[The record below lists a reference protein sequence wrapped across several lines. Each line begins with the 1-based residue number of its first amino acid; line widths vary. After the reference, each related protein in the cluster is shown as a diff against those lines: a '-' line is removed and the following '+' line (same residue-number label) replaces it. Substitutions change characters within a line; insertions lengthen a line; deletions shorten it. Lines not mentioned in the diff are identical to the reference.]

1 MNPIS
6 PLEKGR
12 KVTEEPTLLKQAF
25 LAIQEM
31 QAKLDAAERRITE
44 PIAVVG
50 MGCRLPGGVVDGE
63 SFWTLLREG
72 RDAVTR
78 VPADRWDADAYY
90 DPDPDEPGKMVTRQ
104 GGFLD
109 RVDGFD
115 ARFFEIAPREAAGM
129 DPQQRLALEVAWET
143 LENAGYA
150 PANLRGTK
158 TGVFLGIANS
168 DYGQLHFQAND
179 PTLLDAHYASGV
191 AHSIASG
198 RISYV
203 LGLEGP
209 SVSLDTACSSSLV
222 AVHLA
227 CQSLRTGDCTMALA
241 GGVNLMLVPE
251 TTALLSRVHM
261 LSPDGRCRAFDES
274 ANGFVRGEGC
284 GFVALKTLA
293 QARMDGDRVL
303 AVLRGTAINQD
314 GASSS
319 LTAPNGPSQEALM
332 RQALANGGVLAEE
345 VSYVEAHGTGT
356 ALGDPIE
363 LQALGGVYGA
373 ARAQG
378 ETLIVGSLKTNVG
391 HLESAAGIAGLI
403 KVLLS
408 LQHRQIA
415 PHLHFERPT
424 SHVRWDAL
432 RLAVPRKL
440 MDWEGSQGTGKDKRI
455 AAVSSF
461 GFSGTNAH
469 IVIAEAEPADTT
481 RDEANWPVQLLA
493 VSAKSDTALKALVGQ
508 YQHYLEEH
516 PADLRDLCFTANT
529 GRSHFSHRA
538 CFVAADA
545 AEMRA
550 QLAAFNVYPR
560 TNSPSA
566 DRVCFLFT
574 GQGSQYVGMGRELYA
589 SSAVF
594 RAGIDRCAAAWLAE
608 TGESLIEVLYPAAGA
623 ASRMGEARCAQPALF
638 AFEYAMAELWR
649 SWGVEPGV
657 VLGHSLGE
665 YVAAVVAGVW
675 SVEDGLKLVC
685 ARARLMDGLTAP
697 GAMRSIVA
705 SVARVERAIAG
716 LEGEVAIAA
725 VNGPESV
732 VISGAA
738 AVVTRV
744 AEELEAEG
752 IRTRALEVTHGFHS
766 PLLEPILE
774 EFEACARQVTY
785 HAPRIR
791 MISNLTGRAA
801 GAGEVATAAYW
812 RNHMRQAVLFDA
824 GLKTALDAG
833 CTTFLEVGPQPHLL
847 SLGKLTHTDSA
858 LAWLPSVRRGR
869 SGWLDLLSSVQAL
882 YERGAEIGWKALQG
896 RSGRPIELP
905 TYPFDRVRHWLPKRA
920 VQGALS
926 STPES
931 GQRHPL
937 LGARLRSPLDEI
949 QFASR
954 IGPDEP
960 AYLGDHA
967 VGGRRIVPAA
977 AYLEMALAA
986 AQSIGDA
993 QGDRAQDRSTAIRGV
1008 TFLRPCIFDEPQSMY
1023 SVFRPTESG
1032 SSFTIHSCSA
1042 LSADADTE
1050 WTLHVSG
1057 EIGTGTAADALS
1069 GGSQE
1074 DLEAIRT
1081 RCTEESDSSAFYR
1094 MFEEHG
1100 SCFGARFRPIARIV
1114 RAPGEALVEFA
1125 MPAEVTENADLYQI
1139 HPIALDGCFQALT
1152 AVVSL
1157 STEDSGTIYLPA
1169 ALDELRLLGDPRRLA
1184 VAHARIRNTGHGHG
1198 GSGESPAADVLADV
1212 VGFDRSG
1219 NVLVSARG
1227 LAMRPVRQQAGDTT
1241 KADPIADSFYEVDW
1255 VPHEEGSSQ
1264 AGLLPTAP
1272 AATAPAFDG
1281 HGTWVLF
1288 SGAGDVGRSL
1298 SVSLAASLT
1307 RSDRAWVR
1315 IEQEGSTRG
1324 DVFAASGEVQLS
1336 FDPAS
1341 PAGYESVLQAIGQQA
1356 SAPISDFVYVAHD
1369 AADDGLRLHPERLMA
1384 LEAETLG
1391 RCLQLSQAL
1400 LRINLAKT
1408 PRLWIVTKG
1417 AQGPS
1422 LANISQS
1429 TLWGFGRA
1437 VAAEHSEMRVVRID
1451 LDPARETDGEELMHA
1466 MRTAGA
1472 EDELVLRG
1480 REVYV
1485 PRLRPA
1491 AQRASLPDSDSGSG
1505 AALDDANVRLT
1516 LATQGTLDGME
1527 LVAGTRV
1534 APKPGEVEIRVV
1546 AAGLNFRD
1554 VLNVLGM
1561 YKGKTGPLG
1570 GECAG
1575 VVVRVG
1581 EGVTSLQPGDEV
1593 LAIGQGC
1600 FARFLTTRAEMAW
1613 RKPARLSFEAAV
1625 TVPVTFLTAVYALE
1639 SIAAIK
1645 AGDSV
1650 LIHAGTGG
1658 VGLAA
1663 IQVAQRAGAIVF
1675 ATAGSVEKRAY
1686 LRSIGVHHVMDS
1698 RSLDFAGETLALTQG
1713 RGVDVVLN
1721 SLAGSFIDAGFQTL
1735 APGGRFLELG
1745 VADIRS
1751 QEWSASL
1758 RPDVTY
1764 HPVNLA
1770 PALEAGDSLVREML
1784 ATIFDQVQA
1793 GALQP
1798 LPRAIFSLEN
1808 AHDAFRYMAKA
1819 SHIGRVVL
1827 CPAKQTDREMIRKD
1841 AAYLV
1846 TGGLSGLGL
1855 AVAEWLG
1862 QSGAAQVLVMGRRPP
1877 TADAVELFRTMRG
1890 AGTVVTVCQGDVSS
1904 EADVATALGYAGAYP
1919 LRGVFHCAGVLDDGA
1934 LLQQDWTRFQR
1945 TLAPKLDGV
1954 WALHR
1959 LTADAPLDH
1968 FVLFS
1973 SVASVLG
1980 SPGQTNY
1987 AAANA
1992 FLDAMAQY
2000 RHNHG
2005 LPALSINWGAWGE
2018 TGAAVRHDV
2027 VQRGA
2032 KIGLRAMSTRDGL
2045 KMLEVL
2051 LADSRAQVMAASV
2064 DWKMYFANSDALPQQ
2079 KLLSELRSARKVRT
2093 SVTAT
2098 RPKNP
2103 SWLPQLETAAPV
2115 RRPYLLAQLIAERIQ
2130 VTLGL
2135 SPAQELDPEQP
2146 LQELGLDSLL
2156 SIELRNSL
2164 GASLNCTLPATL
2176 LFNYSTLAALTGFL
2190 SRDILGEANPKP
2202 AERKIDPQQTNL
2214 VEDIEALS
2222 DEEVDR
2228 LLSAR
2233 AMGGI
2238 Q

>member
-1 MNPIS
+1 
-6 PLEKGR
+6 
-12 KVTEEPTLLKQAF
+12 
-25 LAIQEM
+25 
-31 QAKLDAAERRITE
+31 
-44 PIAVVG
+44 
-50 MGCRLPGGVVDGE
+50 
-63 SFWTLLREG
+63 
-72 RDAVTR
+72 
-78 VPADRWDADAYY
+78 
-90 DPDPDEPGKMVTRQ
+90 MVTRQ

-493 VSAKSDTALKALVGQ
+493 VSAKSDTALKTLVGQ

-833 CTTFLEVGPQPHLL
+833 CTTFLEVGPQPHL
-847 SLGKLTHTDSA
+847 KA
-858 LAWLPSVRRGR
+858 LAVRTDEALEPRIGVSLRRPRGE
-869 SGWLDLLSSVQAL
+869 WEQMLETLAKF
-882 YERGAEIGWKALQG
+882 YAEGQ
-896 RSGRPIELP
+896 PIDWMGFEKGYRRQRVALP
-905 TYPFDRVRHWLPKRA
+905 TYPFERQRYWLGTSDAEWSQRIWERGTGAAVAQSRTVPIGVRVEAFPAKWESLKRLTIA
-920 VQGALS
+920 EILRTLQ
-926 STPES
+926 E
-931 GQRHPL
+931 
-937 LGARLRSPLDEI
+937 LGAFS
-949 QFASR
+949 
-954 IGPDEP
+954 
-960 AYLGDHA
+960 
-967 VGGRRIVPAA
+967 VPGTS
-977 AYLEMALAA
+977 
-986 AQSIGDA
+986 QDA
-993 QGDRAQDRSTAIRGV
+993 
-1008 TFLRPCIFDEPQSMY
+1008 
-1023 SVFRPTESG
+1023 
-1032 SSFTIHSCSA
+1032 
-1042 LSADADTE
+1042 
-1050 WTLHVSG
+1050 
-1057 EIGTGTAADALS
+1057 
-1069 GGSQE
+1069 
-1074 DLEAIRT
+1074 
-1081 RCTEESDSSAFYR
+1081 
-1094 MFEEHG
+1094 
-1100 SCFGARFRPIARIV
+1100 
-1114 RAPGEALVEFA
+1114 
-1125 MPAEVTENADLYQI
+1125 
-1139 HPIALDGCFQALT
+1139 
-1152 AVVSL
+1152 
-1157 STEDSGTIYLPA
+1157 
-1169 ALDELRLLGDPRRLA
+1169 
-1184 VAHARIRNTGHGHG
+1184 
-1198 GSGESPAADVLADV
+1198 
-1212 VGFDRSG
+1212 
-1219 NVLVSARG
+1219 
-1227 LAMRPVRQQAGDTT
+1227 
-1241 KADPIADSFYEVDW
+1241 K
-1255 VPHEEGSSQ
+1255 
-1264 AGLLPTAP
+1264 
-1272 AATAPAFDG
+1272 
-1281 HGTWVLF
+1281 
-1288 SGAGDVGRSL
+1288 
-1298 SVSLAASLT
+1298 SLAASCGVVPEQT
-1307 RSDRAWVR
+1307 RLMGRWMSLLADAGYLER
-1315 IEQEGSTRG
+1315 EGSRFVNREPLPKADLDSAWREAEAALSDDPALRDYIRNCSKHLSGVLVGTTSPLETLFPGGSPDLARNLYENSGGTRYANLIVAAAVQAACLATPASRRLRILELGGGTGATTAAVLPALLPERVSYTFTDVSDLFLHRASARFAQYPCMRYGLLDIESEEQMAQHRGSFDLVIAANVVHATRNLDATLSGIAGLLTPGGTIVFVESTQYFEWHEMTTGLIEGWQKSEEELRTATPLLGVEEWTAALRRAGFENVVSAPEEGSAAG
-1324 DVFAASGEVQLS
+1324 DIGVHILMASG
-1336 FDPAS
+1336 
-1341 PAGYESVLQAIGQQA
+1341 
-1356 SAPISDFVYVAHD
+1356 
-1369 AADDGLRLHPERLMA
+1369 AAA
-1384 LEAETLG
+1384 T
-1391 RCLQLSQAL
+1391 
-1400 LRINLAKT
+1400 
-1408 PRLWIVTKG
+1408 
-1417 AQGPS
+1417 
-1422 LANISQS
+1422 
-1429 TLWGFGRA
+1429 
-1437 VAAEHSEMRVVRID
+1437 
-1451 LDPARETDGEELMHA
+1451 
-1466 MRTAGA
+1466 
-1472 EDELVLRG
+1472 
-1480 REVYV
+1480 
-1485 PRLRPA
+1485 RPA
-1491 AQRASLPDSDSGSG
+1491 AGGMAFHAAAALSVAG
-1505 AALDDANVRLT
+1505 AAFAQQSAASVEAAPLITALFEDAPRSEHHGILLQAVCEEIARVLRLP
-1516 LATQGTLDGME
+1516 ATATPRKQDRLMD
-1527 LVAGTRV
+1527 
-1534 APKPGEVEIRVV
+1534 
-1546 AAGLNFRD
+1546 
-1554 VLNVLGM
+1554 LGM
-1561 YKGKTGPLG
+1561 
-1570 GECAG
+1570 
-1575 VVVRVG
+1575 
-1581 EGVTSLQPGDEV
+1581 
-1593 LAIGQGC
+1593 
-1600 FARFLTTRAEMAW
+1600 
-1613 RKPARLSFEAAV
+1613 
-1625 TVPVTFLTAVYALE
+1625 
-1639 SIAAIK
+1639 
-1645 AGDSV
+1645 
-1650 LIHAGTGG
+1650 
-1658 VGLAA
+1658 
-1663 IQVAQRAGAIVF
+1663 
-1675 ATAGSVEKRAY
+1675 
-1686 LRSIGVHHVMDS
+1686 
-1698 RSLDFAGETLALTQG
+1698 
-1713 RGVDVVLN
+1713 
-1721 SLAGSFIDAGFQTL
+1721 
-1735 APGGRFLELG
+1735 
-1745 VADIRS
+1745 
-1751 QEWSASL
+1751 
-1758 RPDVTY
+1758 
-1764 HPVNLA
+1764 
-1770 PALEAGDSLVREML
+1770 DSLM
-1784 ATIFDQVQA
+1784 
-1793 GALQP
+1793 
-1798 LPRAIFSLEN
+1798 
-1808 AHDAFRYMAKA
+1808 
-1819 SHIGRVVL
+1819 
-1827 CPAKQTDREMIRKD
+1827 
-1841 AAYLV
+1841 
-1846 TGGLSGLGL
+1846 
-1855 AVAEWLG
+1855 
-1862 QSGAAQVLVMGRRPP
+1862 
-1877 TADAVELFRTMRG
+1877 AVELRNR
-1890 AGTVVTVCQGDVSS
+1890 
-1904 EADVATALGYAGAYP
+1904 
-1919 LRGVFHCAGVLDDGA
+1919 
-1934 LLQQDWTRFQR
+1934 
-1945 TLAPKLDGV
+1945 LA
-1954 WALHR
+1954 
-1959 LTADAPLDH
+1959 
-1968 FVLFS
+1968 
-1973 SVASVLG
+1973 
-1980 SPGQTNY
+1980 
-1987 AAANA
+1987 
-1992 FLDAMAQY
+1992 
-2000 RHNHG
+2000 
-2005 LPALSINWGAWGE
+2005 
-2018 TGAAVRHDV
+2018 
-2027 VQRGA
+2027 
-2032 KIGLRAMSTRDGL
+2032 
-2045 KMLEVL
+2045 
-2051 LADSRAQVMAASV
+2051 
-2064 DWKMYFANSDALPQQ
+2064 
-2079 KLLSELRSARKVRT
+2079 AR
-2093 SVTAT
+2093 
-2098 RPKNP
+2098 
-2103 SWLPQLETAAPV
+2103 
-2115 RRPYLLAQLIAERIQ
+2115 
-2130 VTLGL
+2130 
-2135 SPAQELDPEQP
+2135 
-2146 LQELGLDSLL
+2146 LGLDS
-2156 SIELRNSL
+2156 I
-2164 GASLNCTLPATL
+2164 PATL
-2176 LFNYSTLAALTGFL
+2176 IFDYPTPDAITGYLLQGLQTGDPASVEIASAPAASREKLLTAEEVADLSDDDVANLLRSHL
-2190 SRDILGEANPKP
+2190 SR
-2202 AERKIDPQQTNL
+2202 
-2214 VEDIEALS
+2214 
-2222 DEEVDR
+2222 
-2228 LLSAR
+2228 
-2233 AMGGI
+2233 
-2238 Q
+2238 